1 MKGFVWRT
9 AILLLLPTLLALG
22 TNLARPNPLEWVAGA
37 PHEIY
42 RDCPES
48 NQKATSL
55 DVAGVLKAPEQ
66 YLLLDARPK
75 ADFDKERL
83 PASRSLPYDPLFPI
97 PAAEA
102 RAVAQ
107 AAGSRAVL
115 VVGEGETPRA
125 LADEL
130 ASLGLKRIFYL
141 NAADWRALQKPASQN
156 AGGRP

>member
-9 AILLLLPTLLALG
+9 ALLLFIPTLVALG
-22 TNLARPNPLEWVAGA
+22 TNLARPNPLEWVASA

-48 NQKATSL
+48 DQKASPL
-55 DVAGVLKAPEQ
+55 QAAGYMRNPEG

-75 ADFDKERL
+75 TEFAKEHL
-83 PASRSLPYDPLFPI
+83 PGSRGLPYDPLFPI
-97 PAAEA
+97 PAGEA
-102 RAVAQ
+102 RGVAL

-115 VVGEGETPRA
+115 VIGEGETPRA

-130 ASLGLKRIFYL
+130 ASLGLKRIYYL
-141 NAADWRALQKPASQN
+141 SAADWRSLQKPAPAAN
-156 AGGRP
+156 GGRP